1 MTLTVPKVH
10 RQNTLELRDKNQVAI
25 STLKSAIFL
34 LRDNQK
40 LSLLMKRLSSE
51 PELITSSFASRL
63 QSKELSDEHL
73 ANWPSKEFGTFAR
86 FYSTDENCR
95 HVWKYSQGRV
105 YIRTTKHSF
114 SALPFRP
121 IELLLEIRWPA
132 HTNVGHIWQMSL
144 KKRFETWDGCRE
156 GGNAKYADKNS
167 IGPLKGSF
175 KFWEA

>member
-1 MTLTVPKVH
+1 M
-10 RQNTLELRDKNQVAI
+10 
-25 STLKSAIFL
+25 
-34 LRDNQK
+34 
-40 LSLLMKRLSSE
+40 

-73 ANWPSKEFGTFAR
+73 ANWPSKESGTFVR
-86 FYSTDENCR
+86 FYSTDENYR

-105 YIRTTKHSF
+105 CIGTTKQSL

-144 KKRFETWDGCRE
+144 RNVLKPEMGVARVEMPSMLTKFDWAFERFFHVSRGLINCFSQYFAEVDHGRSVLC
-156 GGNAKYADKNS
+156 
-167 IGPLKGSF
+167 
-175 KFWEA
+175 

>member
-1 MTLTVPKVH
+1 M
-10 RQNTLELRDKNQVAI
+10 
-25 STLKSAIFL
+25 
-34 LRDNQK
+34 
-40 LSLLMKRLSSE
+40 

-73 ANWPSKEFGTFAR
+73 ANWPSKESGTFAR
-86 FYSTDENCR
+86 LYSTDENCR

-144 KKRFETWDGCRE
+144 RNVLKPEMGVARVEMPSMLTKIRLGLWKVLSCFER
-156 GGNAKYADKNS
+156 
-167 IGPLKGSF
+167 LKVLSQHFAEVDPGRSVLC
-175 KFWEA
+175 